1 MSARPVTWLLALV
14 QPSCLCSGVCVSAL
28 PCLTPS
34 PAPLSQGSN
43 SPFPLVAL
51 GLQRQEE
58 TMDTQR
64 GQEVGI
70 FFQWRGWTQPL
81 WFGITRKKMVRSWLE
96 MVVSL
101 NLNSLRQSQIQTGME
116 LEKWFAS
123 LYSSFGN
130 LAVPGVLTNVL
141 GNAMS
146 LDDYTYTRL
155 MS

>member
-1 MSARPVTWLLALV
+1 
-14 QPSCLCSGVCVSAL
+14 
-28 PCLTPS
+28 
-34 PAPLSQGSN
+34 
-43 SPFPLVAL
+43 
-51 GLQRQEE
+51 
-58 TMDTQR
+58 
-64 GQEVGI
+64 
-70 FFQWRGWTQPL
+70 
-81 WFGITRKKMVRSWLE
+81 

>member
-1 MSARPVTWLLALV
+1 MSARPVTWLLALA
-14 QPSCLCSGVCVSAL
+14 QPSCLCSGVCVSAP

-43 SPFPLVAL
+43 SQFPFVAL

-70 FFQWRGWTQPL
+70 LFQWRGWTQPL

-101 NLNSLRQSQIQTGME
+101 NMNSLRQSQIQTGME